1 MNFLKSFSNKEEKLL
16 KVCIIIIKLFI
27 FVPMMQHQQPPM
39 MQQQQPPMMQQQP
52 PMMQQQQ
59 PSMMQQQQPR
69 MMQQKQPPMMQQQQL
84 KINVLVS
91 MVSQIV
97 ILNLKM
103 LLYIEIQII
112 PLITRFLILGH
123 ALRLIQQIKS
133 LRQIIWLTE
142 SIFSSINKETYKKK
156 YILL

>member
-112 PLITRFLILGH
+112 PLITRF
-123 ALRLIQQIKS
+123 
-133 LRQIIWLTE
+133 
-142 SIFSSINKETYKKK
+142 
-156 YILL
+156 